1 MTAHGIGNTI
11 ESLKFNSVI
20 STVQRENV
28 WHPYYELNLE
38 AEMDFKDKFLVNMQA
53 KDSQNVQDVAIKI
66 LEAEIKETEDDFQRD
81 YKNKQILD
89 AGGKVVGKPFS
100 IQEKLKQLKERE
112 MLEQEAQVIDPLTIK
127 VKRVPDDMT
136 EDELLDIMIKFGPVT
151 RVKIPKDM
159 ETN

>member
-1 MTAHGIGNTI
+1 
-11 ESLKFNSVI
+11 
-20 STVQRENV
+20 
-28 WHPYYELNLE
+28 
-38 AEMDFKDKFLVNMQA
+38 
-53 KDSQNVQDVAIKI
+53 
-66 LEAEIKETEDDFQRD
+66 
-81 YKNKQILD
+81 
-89 AGGKVVGKPFS
+89 
-100 IQEKLKQLKERE
+100 